1 MITRLEAFA
10 VPGLPIVGA
19 GDDLAALVRGALAAS
34 GQALAGGDVV
44 MVTSKLVARAEGRFV
59 ELPRVEPSRQA
70 RELAREVDGDPRL
83 VELVLSESTG
93 VSRKQKGALIV
104 RHRLGFV
111 TANAGID
118 LSNSAPPD
126 AAPGSGPW
134 ALLLPRDPDAS
145 AERLRRAWRPDGA
158 LAVIVTDSFGR
169 PFRVGTVGV
178 AVGVAGLAPLVD
190 QRGALDLFGRTLLHT
205 IAARADQLAALSDL
219 VAGQAT
225 ERQPVVV
232 VRGVDFAPVDG
243 ASARALCRPVEGD
256 LYA

>member
-19 GDDLAALVRGALAAS
+19 GDDLAALVTGALAAS
-34 GQALAGGDVV
+34 GDAPRRGDVL
-44 MVTSKLVARAEGRFV
+44 MVTSKIVARAEGRFA
-59 ELPRVEPSRQA
+59 ELSRVTPSA
-70 RELAREVDGDPRL
+70 AALELAREVEGDPRL

-93 VSRKQKGALIV
+93 VSRKRRGALVV

-169 PFRVGTVGV
+169 PFRVGTVG
-178 AVGVAGLAPLVD
+178 AAIGVAGLRPVVD
-190 QRGALDLFGRTLLHT
+190 HRGELDLFGRTLEHT

-219 VAGQAT
+219 VAGQSSD
-225 ERQPVVV
+225 RQPVVV
-232 VRGVDFAPVDG
+232 VRGVEFAPVDD
-243 ASARALCRPVEGD
+243 ASARELCRPLDGD

>member
-19 GDDLAALVRGALAAS
+19 GDDLAALLTSALDAS
-34 GQALAGGDVV
+34 GRELCAGDVV
-44 MVTSKLVARAEGRFV
+44 MVTSKIVSRAEGRFV
-59 ELPRVEPSRQA
+59 DLSSVNPSA
-70 RELAREVDGDPRL
+70 AALDLAREVAGDPRL
-83 VELVLSESTG
+83 VELVLSESAG
-93 VSRKQKGALIV
+93 ISRKRHGALVV

-118 LSNSAPPD
+118 LSNSVPPG
-126 AAPGSGPW
+126 AAEGSGPW
-134 ALLLPRDPDAS
+134 ALLLPTDPDGA
-145 AERLRRAWRPDGA
+145 AERLRRALRPDGA

-178 AVGVAGLAPLVD
+178 AIGVAGLRPLLD
-190 QRGALDLFGRTLLHT
+190 QRGEVDLFGRTLVHT
-205 IAARADQLAALSDL
+205 VAARADQLAALSDL
-219 VAGQAT
+219 VAGQSV

-232 VRGVDFAPVDG
+232 VRGVDFAPVEG
-243 ASARALCRPVEGD
+243 ASARELCRPADGD